1 METRTKRKGFRLYV
15 LVESFRQGLMKR
27 CSNIADILFLTLI
40 TLMLTQRRRLWVRMT
55 MYTHAG
61 YLRVALALR
70 RLLKSPTQR
79 DIEITSGR
87 L

>member
-27 CSNIADILFLTLI
+27 CSNIADTLFLTLI
-40 TLMLTQRRRLWVRMT
+40 TLMLTQRRRLWVRMI

-61 YLRVALALR
+61 CHRVAQELKR
-70 RLLKSPTQR
+70 SLKSPTQR
-79 DIEITSGR
+79 GIEITSGR